1 VKEKEKIPENS
12 MNHLNDEE
20 IALCAQEML
29 AQRYPGKVPESV
41 QNHLATCASCKTA
54 VLELYHLV
62 AEEPTVVE
70 AAKQAGRKEI
80 PGQENSR
87 TTNLG
92 RPAITPAI
100 KWYAVAA
107 AAVIILA
114 LSLVFLMNRK
124 DSPQKLFT
132 QYYSPYHDVVTS
144 KSQAERNF
152 LLDGLFYYNTA
163 QYDSAIDKF
172 ISGLEVRHDD
182 QDLIFYL
189 GSSYL
194 AAGNHEKAIISF
206 ERLFEPG
213 SKYYSPARWYL
224 ALAYLGSKDVNEA
237 KRLLELIRE
246 EGGFYSEKAGKI
258 LEQLR

>member
-1 VKEKEKIPENS
+1 MKETSKTARGINP
-12 MNHLNDEE
+12 HLSDGE
-20 IALCAQEML
+20 IALCAQEMVAGNYPEKVA
-29 AQRYPGKVPESV
+29 AQLLHHIHE
-41 QNHLATCASCKTA
+41 CTA
-54 VLELYHLV
+54 CREAVWELYHLI
-62 AEEPTVVE
+62 AGEPTVIE
-70 AAKQAGRKEI
+70 AIRKDAMLKTKPIEKGKVFGRKRKMFSI
-80 PGQENSR
+80 NQFG
-87 TTNLG
+87 
-92 RPAITPAI
+92 
-100 KWYAVAA
+100 YVAA
-107 AAVIILA
+107 AAALIIL
-114 LSLVFLMNRK
+114 LVAVFYFLN
-124 DSPQKLFT
+124 QKPVHEQLFT

-224 ALAYLGSKDVNEA
+224 ALAYLGANDLDEA
-237 KRLLELIRE
+237 RKIFEDIIA
-246 EGGFYSEKAGKI
+246 EGGFYAGKAGEI
-258 LEQLR
+258 VERMR